1 MANLEIN
8 LDLLI
13 QDCLKAYT
21 EETLEFE
28 VLMPVR
34 SSAGQ
39 YDDFPVPL
47 IMPEHILS
55 FDFSEELS
63 ILPEHIV
70 SFNSTEELSPVTP
83 AEVSEL
89 PLNNRFICSVC
100 SKPYRGKREL
110 TRHMKKH
117 YSPNKYFCTIDGCLQ
132 STYRSDVMSS
142 HIKTHE
148 KRLKNQM
155 KRNSVVGQSKKV
167 IQKRE

>member
-28 VLMPVR
+28 ILPPAR
-34 SSAGQ
+34 STTGHYEEFPGQ
-39 YDDFPVPL
+39 L
-47 IMPEHILS
+47 ILPEHILS
-55 FDFSEELS
+55 FNSAEE
-63 ILPEHIV
+63 IA
-70 SFNSTEELSPVTP
+70 PVTP

-117 YSPNKYFCTIDGCLQ
+117 SSPNKYSCTVEGCLQ
-132 STYRSDVMSS
+132 TMYRIDAMSC
-142 HIKTHE
+142 HVKIHEQRIKTQME
-148 KRLKNQM
+148 RKN
-155 KRNSVVGQSKKV
+155 GQPKVKKV
-167 IQKRE
+167 TQKKD